1 MITRE
6 EAKEYINRL
15 ATNPDTEMAN
25 VAGFL
30 DQLCEVYDTID
41 SLTQSDTDNK
51 AKIRELQDTN
61 IKLFIGQTQRTQVDD
76 VPQEKSIED
85 LAKELVGRN

>member
-6 EAKEYINRL
+6 EAKDYINKL
-15 ATNPDTEMAN
+15 VTSPDTEMAN

-30 DQLCEVYDTID
+30 DQLSEVYDTVD
-41 SLTQSDTDNK
+41 SLAQADTDNK

-61 IKLFIGQTQRTQVDD
+61 IKLFIGQTQHTQVDEE
-76 VPQEKSIED
+76 PQEKTIED

>member
-6 EAKEYINRL
+6 EAKDYINKL
-15 ATNPDTEMAN
+15 VANPDTEMAN
-25 VAGFL
+25 AAGFL

-41 SLTQSDTDNK
+41 SLTQADTDNK

-61 IKLFIGQTQRTQVDD
+61 IKLFIGQTCSTQVDD
-76 VPQEKSIED
+76 VPQEKTIED
-85 LAKELVGRN
+85 LAKELVGRI